1 MTSNTEKD
9 KIAEEALRDYITI
22 VEKAE
27 SDELMRFMD
36 DNYKPMEKKAAA
48 KRKYVDAGKTSGS
61 GSGVSKVLRYA
72 AVLVLAVTVISIV
85 VPVQEVSAWVV
96 WKFDAIFG
104 EEDDH
109 TVINPVDENDY
120 IKYYLVEVPKGFE
133 ISNTVT
139 NKSRTTIEYTS
150 MEEEYIVFSQIKLDS
165 YKTNLDNENRTNYY
179 ELINDFEVLVSES
192 NDDCRF
198 EFIADTTAITLQTN
212 AGYEV
217 GKTFIKALK
226 EIE

>member
-109 TVINPVDENDY
+109 TVIDPSDEYDY
-120 IKYYLVEVPKGFE
+120 IKYYQSEIPAGFE
-133 ISNTVT
+133 ITNSLSNENQTL
-139 NKSRTTIEYTS
+139 IEYKNATG
-150 MEEEYIVFSQIKLDS
+150 EFILFTQVRLDMFKAS
-165 YKTNLDNENRTNYY
+165 LDNENRTNHY
-179 ELINDFEVLVSES
+179 EIINDFETLVSEGE
-192 NDDCRF
+192 NDYYF
-198 EFIADTTAITLQTN
+198 EITADNVVITIQTD
-212 AGYEV
+212 ATYEV
-217 GKTFIKALK
+217 GERFIKTLK
-226 EIE
+226 DL

>member
-48 KRKYVDAGKTSGS
+48 ERKYVDTGKTSGF
-61 GSGVSKVLRYA
+61 GSSVSKVLRYA

-109 TVINPVDENDY
+109 TVTDPVDEKDF
-120 IKYYLVEVPKGFE
+120 IQYYVKEIPSDFNMTSTVVNKGQE
-133 ISNTVT
+133 I
-139 NKSRTTIEYTS
+139 IEYIN
-150 MEEEYIVFSQIKLDS
+150 EKNEYIVFCQIEKDLFKSNID
-165 YKTNLDNENRTNYY
+165 KEHRENTY
-179 ELINDFEVLVSES
+179 EVINDFETLISKGEGDLYFEIITEKAVLTIHT
-192 NDDCRF
+192 D
-198 EFIADTTAITLQTN
+198 
-212 AGYEV
+212 AGYEI
-217 GKTFIKALK
+217 GKQFIMELRKL
-226 EIE
+226 

>member
-1 MTSNTEKD
+1 MTRNTGKD
-9 KIAEEALRDYITI
+9 KIAEEALRDYIKI

-104 EEDDH
+104 EEADH

-120 IKYYLVEVPKGFE
+120 IKYYAVKVPDGYE
-133 ISNTVT
+133 ITNT
-139 NKSRTTIEYTS
+139 NEKYGNLIIEYA
-150 MEEEYIVFSQIKLDS
+150 
-165 YKTNLDNENRTNYY
+165 NDNEQWISFRQTKKDLYISSVDNEKRKNGY
-179 ELINDFEVLVSES
+179 EIINDFEVLISEGEK
-192 NDDCRF
+192 DYYF
-198 EFIADTTAITLQTN
+198 EIVEEEVVIAVHTN

-217 GKTFIKALK
+217 GKNFIKLLK
-226 EIE
+226 PIK

>member
-48 KRKYVDAGKTSGS
+48 ERKYVDVDKMSGS
-61 GSGVSKVLRYA
+61 GSGMSKVLRYA

-120 IKYYLVEVPKGFE
+120 IKYYLTEVPKGYE
-133 ISNTVT
+133 VHNTIT
-139 NKSRTTIEYTS
+139 NENQTLIEYTNS
-150 MEEEYIVFSQIKLDS
+150 NGNYIVFTQVKYDMF
-165 YKTNLDNENRTNYY
+165 KANTDNEHR
-179 ELINDFEVLVSES
+179 EQKHEIINDFETLVSIGK
-192 NDDCRF
+192 DDCYF
-198 EFIADTTAITLQTN
+198 EIIADNVVITVQTN
-212 AGYEV
+212 ADYEI
-217 GKTFIKALK
+217 GKEFIKSLK
-226 EIE
+226 EL